1 MSRDLIAKS
10 INLNDLSNYQKDSIV
25 SQAILNKK
33 AGTITF
39 FAFDKGGSLSEHT
52 APFDALAY
60 LIDGE
65 AQITIAGKQNKV
77 KKGEI
82 IIMPANKPHSLKAI
96 KRLKM
101 LLVMIK
107 SN

>member
-39 FAFDKGGSLSEHT
+39 FAFDKGRSLSEHT

-96 KRLKM
+96 KRFKM